1 MAISQL
7 NFNHTLAEGG
17 RRIFS
22 GKPCA
27 FGFFGKWGSGEWG
40 KWGSG
45 GMGEFQ
51 LKPQHPKTRKPENP
65 NTRKP

>member
-17 RRIFS
+17 REIFS

-45 GMGEFQ
+45 GMGEFR
-51 LKPQHPKTRKPENP
+51 LFWFMCGRKKDRDNFPE
-65 NTRKP
+65 T